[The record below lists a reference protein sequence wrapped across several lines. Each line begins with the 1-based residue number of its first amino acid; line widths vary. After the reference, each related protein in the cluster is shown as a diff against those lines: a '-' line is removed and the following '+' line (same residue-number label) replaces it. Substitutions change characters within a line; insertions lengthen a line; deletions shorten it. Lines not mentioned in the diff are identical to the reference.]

1 MELNLLSII
10 FLILGLFVGA
20 IIVIVTYM
28 IKKKNLA
35 TKAAD
40 MIGDAVRKSEEA
52 KKNSLAEIKAE
63 SLRVKEETEKE
74 VKERKQEL
82 KELEDRLDKR
92 ENSLDKREELLQV
105 RSNNLDKKDDDILD
119 KQKKL
124 QDKEE
129 KIDEILKKQIEKLEE
144 ISKLKRDK
152 AHDLIMK
159 KVEEEMSLEIADYIK
174 EEEQKAK
181 LNAHEVAKGI
191 IVSAM
196 QRYSADVANEQ
207 TVSTIALPS
216 DDMKGRLIGRE
227 GRNIKT
233 IEAVTGVDL
242 IIDDTPEA
250 IVISSFDPLR
260 REIAKITIETLIKD
274 GRIHPTRI
282 EEVYTKICNDINTK
296 ITDLGNNAIY
306 DLGLSKVDAE
316 LINII
321 GRLNYRT
328 SYGQNALQHSLEVA
342 YLCGLMASELGEN
355 VNLARRAGLLHDI
368 GKAIDYE
375 VEGSHVELG
384 VMLAKKYHEDETV
397 INAIASHHGDSEPK
411 SIIAVLVQIAD
422 TLSAARP
429 GARNDSIEN
438 YVKRL
443 EQLETIGNSFAGVEK
458 TYAMQAGR
466 EVRVMV
472 KPEEID
478 DAKAKIIARNMKEK
492 IESEMQY
499 PGTVKITVIRETR
512 ASEEA
517 K

>member
-20 IIVIVTYM
+20 VIVIVTYM
-28 IKKKNLA
+28 IRKKNLA

-40 MIGDAVRKSEEA
+40 MISDAVRKAEEA

-63 SLRVKEETEKE
+63 SLRVREETDKE
-74 VKERKQEL
+74 IKERKQEL

-92 ENSLDKREELLQV
+92 ETNLDKREELLQV

-129 KIDEILKKQIEKLEE
+129 KIDEILKKQMEKLEE

-159 KVEEEMSLEIADYIK
+159 KVEEDMSLEIADYIK

-196 QRYSADVANEQ
+196 QRYSADVTNEQ

-227 GRNIKT
+227 VRNIKT

-296 ITDLGNNAIY
+296 ITDLGNSAIY
-306 DLGLSKVDAE
+306 DLSLGKVDAE

-328 SYGQNALQHSLEVA
+328 SYGQNALQHSMEVA
-342 YLCGLMASELGEN
+342 YLSGLMAAELGEN
-355 VNLARRAGLLHDI
+355 VILARRAGLLHDI

-384 VMLAKKYHEDETV
+384 VMLAKKYHEDEVV
-397 INAIASHHGDSEPK
+397 INAIASHHGDTEPK
-411 SIIAVLVQIAD
+411 SIIAILVQIAD

-443 EQLETIGNSFAGVEK
+443 EQLEAIGNSFEGVEK

-466 EVRVMV
+466 EVRVIV

-492 IESEMQY
+492 IEAEMQY
-499 PGTVKITVIRETR
+499 PGRVKITVIRETR

>member
-40 MIGDAVRKSEEA
+40 MIGDAVRKAEEA

-129 KIDEILKKQIEKLEE
+129 KIDEILKKQIEKLE
-144 ISKLKRDK
+144 
-152 AHDLIMK
+152 
-159 KVEEEMSLEIADYIK
+159 
-174 EEEQKAK
+174 
-181 LNAHEVAKGI
+181 AHEVAKGI

>member
-1 MELNLLSII
+1 M
-10 FLILGLFVGA
+10 
-20 IIVIVTYM
+20 
-28 IKKKNLA
+28 
-35 TKAAD
+35 
-40 MIGDAVRKSEEA
+40 
-52 KKNSLAEIKAE
+52 
-63 SLRVKEETEKE
+63 
-74 VKERKQEL
+74 
-82 KELEDRLDKR
+82 
-92 ENSLDKREELLQV
+92 
-105 RSNNLDKKDDDILD
+105 
-119 KQKKL
+119 
-124 QDKEE
+124 
-129 KIDEILKKQIEKLEE
+129 EKLEE

-159 KVEEEMSLEIADYIK
+159 KVEEDMSLEIADYIK

-196 QRYSADVANEQ
+196 QRYSADVTNEQ

-296 ITDLGNNAIY
+296 ITDLGNSAIY
-306 DLGLSKVDAE
+306 DLSLGKVDAE

-328 SYGQNALQHSLEVA
+328 SYGQNALQHSMEVA
-342 YLCGLMASELGEN
+342 YLSGLMAAELGEN
-355 VNLARRAGLLHDI
+355 VILARRAGLLHDI

-384 VMLAKKYHEDETV
+384 VMLAKKYHEDEVV
-397 INAIASHHGDSEPK
+397 INAIASHHGDTEPT
-411 SIIAVLVQIAD
+411 SIIASIVAIAD
-422 TLSAARP
+422 TISASRP
-429 GARNDSIEN
+429 GARNDTSEN
-438 YVKRL
+438 YFQRL
-443 EQLETIGNSFAGVEK
+443 EQLETIGKSVPGVEK
-458 TYAMQAGR
+458 AYAVQAGR
-466 EVRVMV
+466 EIRVMV
-472 KPEEID
+472 NPSEVD
-478 DAKAKIIARNMKEK
+478 DLTSFQIAREIKTR
-492 IESEMQY
+492 IEAEMQY
-499 PGTVKITVIRETR
+499 PGTIKVTVIRETR

>member
-1 MELNLLSII
+1 MDPHMMPILFFI
-10 FLILGLFVGA
+10 FGLFIGTT
-20 IIVIVTYM
+20 IVIVIYKIRRTS
-28 IKKKNLA
+28 IANRAANLISEA
-35 TKAAD
+35 VAKAEETKQ
-40 MIGDAVRKSEEA
+40 KS
-52 KKNSLAEIKAE
+52 LTEIKEE
-63 SLRVKEETEKE
+63 SLRVKRETEQE
-74 VKERKQEL
+74 VKERKSEIR
-82 KELEDRLDKR
+82 ELEERLDKR
-92 ENSLDKREELLQV
+92 EANLDKREELLQS
-105 RSNNLDKKDDDILD
+105 RSNNLDKKDDDILE

-124 QDKEE
+124 QDNEE
-129 KIDEILKKQIEKLEE
+129 RIAEILKQQTEKLEE
-144 ISKLKRDK
+144 IGKLKKDQAK
-152 AHDLIMK
+152 KIIMK
-159 KVEEEMSLEIADYIK
+159 QVEEEMALEIADYIK

-181 LNAHEVAKGI
+181 LNAHEVAKNI
-191 IVSAM
+191 IVSTM

-207 TVSTIALPS
+207 TVSTISLPS
-216 DDMKGRLIGRE
+216 DEMKGRLIGRE
-227 GRNIKT
+227 GRNIRT

-282 EEVYTKICNDINTK
+282 EEVYENVCSDMNTK
-296 ITDLGNNAIY
+296 ITDLGNNTIY
-306 DLGLSKVDAE
+306 ELGLGKMDPE
-316 LINII
+316 LINLI

-328 SYGQNALQHSLEVA
+328 SYGQNALKHSKEVA
-342 YLCGLMASELGEN
+342 YFCGLLAGELGEN
-355 VNLARRAGLLHDI
+355 VTVARRCGLLHDI
-368 GKAIDYE
+368 GKSIDSE

-384 VMLAKKYHEDETV
+384 VMLAKKYHEDDIV
-397 INAIASHHGDSEPK
+397 INAIASHHGDCEPE

-443 EQLETIGNSFAGVEK
+443 EQLEAIGNSFEGVEK

-466 EVRVMV
+466 EIRVMV
-472 KPEEID
+472 RPEEVD
-478 DAKAKIIARNMKEK
+478 DAKTRIIARSMKDK
-492 IESEMQY
+492 IEAEMQY

-512 ASEEA
+512 AQEEA

>member
-40 MIGDAVRKSEEA
+40 MIGDAVRKAEEA

-152 AHDLIMK
+152 ARDLIMK